1 MNYNKSLVLVPAPQ
15 SYKKTSMRDVR
26 IFSIIIIAQI
36 TGSQGTR
43 QRSLPEHPTPGRIFR
58 TCIPRW
64 LRGER
69 YQHFGARAYDPLS
82 CIFMQTDPL
91 AEKYYGFSPY
101 AYCNGNP
108 VNRVDPDGMRIFPKD
123 FRSYAMISKTLPQK
137 TRFLLFSNLDG
148 SLNTSQ
154 LKKYAGQS
162 GNIETLVT
170 LSESDV
176 DIEVTSSSF
185 FRYSD
190 GDGVWGSHKM
200 SYYPFD
206 EGRSIQKDLL
216 GETINGLS
224 TGESGFMGKTL
235 FPNNSGL
242 QNSTNESI
250 QIIINDQLS
259 LQGAAEVYSHEAN
272 GHAFIYNLVVIV
284 KRPLIK

>member
-101 AYCNGNP
+101 AYCGGNP
-108 VNRVDPDGMRIFPKD
+108 VNLVDPDGKEIGL
-123 FRSYAMISKTLPQK
+123 S
-137 TRFLLFSNLDG
+137 
-148 SLNTSQ
+148 
-154 LKKYAGQS
+154 
-162 GNIETLVT
+162 ETLNFI
-170 LSESDV
+170 L
-176 DIEVTSSSF
+176 
-185 FRYSD
+185 RYPNVAPFID
-190 GDGVWGSHKM
+190 YVKKGSNN
-200 SYYPFD
+200 
-206 EGRSIQKDLL
+206 I
-216 GETINGLS
+216 S
-224 TGESGFMGKTL
+224 TVPVRFSTREYEDRPGQAI
-235 FPNNSGL
+235 L
-242 QNSTNESI
+242 Q
-250 QIIINDQLS
+250 
-259 LQGAAEVYSHEAN
+259 
-272 GHAFIYNLVVIV
+272 
-284 KRPLIK
+284 